1 MSTEIDQRIVEM
13 RFDNKQFEKN
23 AQQTLNTLEKL
34 NDKLN
39 FEDCSKSLD
48 KLGKASK
55 NFTLDDIGNAVD
67 SLSKRFSTMGI
78 IGMSALDSITKSALS
93 LGKKLYKTITGP
105 LIEGGKNRALNIEQ
119 AKFQLK
125 GLGIA
130 WSSIEDDI
138 NYGVKDTAYGLD
150 SAAKV
155 AAQLSASGIQIGD
168 NMKTALRGISGVA
181 TMTNSTYDDIGRIYT
196 AVAGNGR
203 LMGEQLLSLSGRGLN
218 AAAALAK
225 YLGKS
230 EAEVRDMVSKGKIDF
245 QTFADAMD
253 STFGEH
259 AKAANETFTGALS
272 NMKAALSR
280 IGADVATPALEDLK
294 DIFNAI
300 RPVINKVHTELK
312 PFISDLTTVMKVV
325 TNGIVKM
332 FNNFDVSWVAPA
344 FKTISNVFKQVAV
357 AIAAVSTAY
366 KEVFPNSSGHIILD
380 VIRNIKNLSYNL
392 GVTEETFMAIKN
404 VSKGVFS
411 MLRLAGVIVGNV
423 LKAVSPLIKPVNVLL
438 NMVLILA
445 GYVGDLVYQL
455 NTWIEKT
462 QILQTVIKVLGA
474 ILVGV
479 PAILV
484 YIISKVGQLIKKVS
498 QLSVVQTV
506 FNGILT
512 VLKTI
517 KNIAVSGL
525 AVILYAIVKI
535 VSTLY
540 NLGKVVIPKILSI
553 IQNGFKKIVTWLGN
567 TKKTVEKFF
576 NSFASAKTIGDKL
589 KVIGDQFIILK
600 NSIIKGLLHNPITDF
615 FKKISESAKDSNT
628 NIGKLVLTFKKLAS
642 EITPGRVALVLV
654 SVAVA
659 AFARSVYQL
668 SKSLTT
674 TSDSIGGFFKSL
686 KKVVDGKTAVKKA
699 HSVFLEFATSIAILA
714 GSLFLLTKIVNDAG
728 FNKSLIVLGG
738 MIAVMTLAGSI
749 ITVVNKKAKDATQ
762 AAVNIVALAASTLIL
777 IGSLKALE
785 HIDFTDIWLK
795 VLVLGSVLAEIAAT
809 AVVVSRM
816 SGGSVRSSLMLLSF
830 ALAAKGIIKALVSIK
845 DVDLSG
851 IHDSLGDLIVV
862 MMALSVMAAS
872 LKHVGLGSFLTLFL
886 IISAIKQSST
896 SLSDL
901 VNAIDYDKILGSLD
915 KYRETIAS
923 IGIIA
928 TAMMFA
934 FGRADKSFKAV
945 TTGLMKMAV
954 AIVVLALVMKLL
966 ETIKNKEVFTRS
978 AIAIG
983 GAMAL
988 LVAFTGLS
996 KLTEKVNLKDL
1007 NKSILSIATL
1017 IVVLAGA
1024 MKLLQG
1030 VTFDFALVGKMALMT
1045 GTIIVAMLAA
1055 YGVAKNL
1062 DSTQATTFKSL
1073 AALFASMAL
1082 IFAELIAIAFIP
1094 VAQLE
1099 QAVTVMSIMAVV
1111 LGAVGYALTKTQNCL
1126 YYKKNIITMIAL
1138 AVMLVELAAILHM
1151 FGSQN
1156 YDWVSVVA
1164 ATGGM
1169 VVVMIMIGRLLRT
1182 ISKSSGLKDT
1192 KASVIYGAA
1201 AIIAA
1206 IGFALG
1212 VTCQYEWYQFIAPLV
1227 AIGACFAAMFG
1238 LLKVIS
1244 KSSGLKDTK
1253 ATVLYGIAAMIAAI
1267 GVSLSIMCHF
1277 KWYQFIAPLV
1287 AMGLCF
1293 AAMFGLLEYINKQKG
1308 LSNFN
1313 KSTLGTLGL
1322 IAVILAEVI
1331 GGLTAL
1337 TVISAGE
1344 WGTILVAA
1352 VSIALV
1358 IGALAGILKAVDK
1371 FSDSGTKLIAI
1382 AGALTL
1388 FALSIPIIAHGL
1400 SFLTDVKWEALWNAV
1415 GAVTALVVVLSVI
1428 AGVFIA
1434 VAKGA
1439 PEIAAILVLVV
1450 VALDFLAGAV
1460 ALVGYG
1466 VKMMGQGMYYAA
1478 DAVVTMTEAFK
1489 ELQNINM
1496 KPIVQAFAAMVNPL
1510 LKMALAGLGLPLTA
1524 IGIAVIAKSLNPLAE
1539 GITNVNTALTK
1550 IDYKVI
1556 YDRMCI
1562 LAEGLSVIAQRGL
1575 MLIPAA
1581 AGVYLLGNGFLAFA
1595 TGVKLSAQG
1604 ISMLIEILE
1613 KIQNIDFVTV
1623 GNTFTAISD
1632 TIDQVSDGIG
1642 MLSFELLGF
1651 GVASGVAGIG
1661 FSVLSLGFNAIS
1673 SSLPSL
1679 ANALTTFQNANLD
1692 LTAIGQEMMSLSSGV
1707 AMLGASGLLLYIA
1720 APGFGIAALALFAMS
1735 KVLGGLQGIEFTT
1748 IGDGLSY
1755 VNQNGLLAAIS
1766 GASML
1771 IGAVGC
1777 LAYGSALSILGA
1789 AALTAAEGLTVAMHY
1804 IDLILAGGF
1813 EQAGGYACAG
1823 MTIGIANGIDKV
1835 AKAGQLIGM
1844 AAFTGTTEALD
1855 IHSPSKKFEWIG
1867 KNAGLGFI
1875 GGIMDMVPSVESTMS
1890 YLGKAASDAF
1900 GKYFDL
1906 SNFDLKNIPIIK
1918 DIYGLFGSSNMTGHN
1933 GMPSMIEQQMYGTK
1947 NYGWEKVKEMFGL
1960 DDAKADLVDLA
1971 NEVTGNLPS
1980 VDELTGGLGNLASSA
1995 TEVKSAFQTMTETI
2009 SGQMDIF
2016 SEFNSQTEITGEQM
2030 LNNMK
2035 SQVIGVRD
2043 WANNI
2048 QQLAIRGIDQ
2058 GLLAK
2063 LSELGPQGYEK
2074 VAAFVQMT
2082 DEQLAEANVWYAK
2095 SLEMPTEAAANVLQS
2110 YSVAGQMASDG
2121 FTLGLNPDVGGE
2133 AAYEYG
2139 MAVLMSLQ
2147 DCLEIHSPSRKT
2159 LEMGEF
2165 MVDGMK
2171 NGLQSETEMRMLLLA
2186 ANMMATRVMDT
2197 ISASVS
2203 YSAGYNL
2210 GKSLSEGMANG
2221 ISSAATGPTTTIA
2234 NMANSV
2240 YNTAANKL
2248 QVSSPSKLF
2257 EGLGKYTVAGFVN
2270 GLYMCSD
2277 AITQAGNN
2285 MADEAIN
2292 GFNNAKSKISKV
2304 LNLDEDFNPV
2314 IKPEMDLS
2322 NIQNGFSRINDMASK
2337 RLAVQTAASFNDYKQ
2352 STRSNN
2358 ENNTNNGNKVP
2369 DSGNTYQFTQN
2380 NYSPKALSRTDIYRQ
2395 TKNQFAAMKGMVEK
2409 K

>member
-181 TMTNSTYDDIGRIYT
+181 AMTNSTYDDIGRIYT
-196 AVAGNGR
+196 TVAGNGR

-411 MLRLAGVIVGNV
+411 VLRLAGVIIGNV

-479 PAILV
+479 PVILV

-506 FNGILT
+506 LNGILT

-535 VSTLY
+535 VSALY

-615 FKKISESAKDSNT
+615 FRKISESAKDSNT
-628 NIGKLVLTFKKLAS
+628 NIGKLVLAFKKLAS

-659 AFARSVYQL
+659 AFARSIYQL
-668 SKSLTT
+668 SKSLTA

-728 FNKSLIVLGG
+728 FNKSLMVLGG

-749 ITVVNKKAKDATQ
+749 VTMVNKKAKDATQ
-762 AAVNIVALAASTLIL
+762 AAINIVALAASTLIL

-851 IHDSLGDLIVV
+851 VHDSLGDLIIV

-1017 IVVLAGA
+1017 IAVLAGA
-1024 MKLLQG
+1024 MKILQG
-1030 VTFDFALVGKMALMT
+1030 VTFDFALIGKMVLMT

-1055 YGVAKNL
+1055 YAVAKNL

-1169 VVVMIMIGRLLRT
+1169 VVVMIMIGRLLQT

-1192 KASVIYGAA
+1192 KASVIYGTAA
-1201 AIIAA
+1201 VIAA

-1212 VTCQYEWYQFIAPLV
+1212 VTCQYRWDQFFAPLV
-1227 AIGACFAAMFG
+1227 SMAACFAAIFA
-1238 LLKVIS
+1238 LL
-1244 KSSGLKDTK
+1244 
-1253 ATVLYGIAAMIAAI
+1253 
-1267 GVSLSIMCHF
+1267 
-1277 KWYQFIAPLV
+1277 Q
-1287 AMGLCF
+1287 
-1293 AAMFGLLEYINKQKG
+1293 YINKHNKIANFDK
-1308 LSNFN
+1308 SN
-1313 KSTLGTLGL
+1313 LEALRYIAIML
-1322 IAVILAEVI
+1322 IEVV
-1331 GGLTAL
+1331 GGLAILTA
-1337 TVISAGE
+1337 ISAGE
-1344 WGTILVAA
+1344 WETMFVAA
-1352 VSIALV
+1352 VSIAGIIAVLGV
-1358 IGALAGILKAVDK
+1358 ALGLLNK
-1371 FSDSGTKLIAI
+1371 FSDSGSKLIAI

-1388 FALSIPIIAHGL
+1388 FALAVPIIAHGL
-1400 SFLTDVKWEALWNAV
+1400 SFLTDVKWEALWHAV
-1415 GAVTALVVVLSVI
+1415 GAVAALVGWLSLI
-1428 AGVFIA
+1428 AGIFTG

-1439 PEIAAILVLVV
+1439 PEIAAILMLVV

-1460 ALVGYG
+1460 TLVGYG

-1524 IGIAVIAKSLNPLAE
+1524 IGIAIIAKSLNPLAE
-1539 GITNVNTALTK
+1539 GITNVNTALAK

-1613 KIQNIDFVTV
+1613 KIQNIDFVAV

-1642 MLSFELLGF
+1642 MLSLELLGF
-1651 GVASGVAGIG
+1651 GIASGVAGIG

-1679 ANALTTFQNANLD
+1679 TNALTTFQNANLD
-1692 LTAIGQEMMSLSSGV
+1692 LIAIGQEMMSLSSGV

-1735 KVLGGLQGIEFTT
+1735 KVLGGLQSIAFKT

-1918 DIYGLFGSSNMTGHN
+1918 DIYSLFGSSNMTGHN

-2133 AAYEYG
+2133 AAYNYG
-2139 MAVLMSLQ
+2139 LAVLMSLQ
-2147 DCLEIHSPSRKT
+2147 DCLEIHSPSKKT
-2159 LEMGEF
+2159 TEMGEF
-2165 MVDGMK
+2165 MVEGMK

-2221 ISSAATGPTTTIA
+2221 ISSATTGPTTKIA

-2240 YNTAANKL
+2240 YNTAADKL
-2248 QVSSPSKLF
+2248 QVHSPSKLF

-2358 ENNTNNGNKVP
+2358 KNNTNNGNKVP

>member
-181 TMTNSTYDDIGRIYT
+181 AMTNSTYDDIGRIYT
-196 AVAGNGR
+196 TVAGNGR

-312 PFISDLTTVMKVV
+312 PFISDLTTVMKVI

-344 FKTISNVFKQVAV
+344 FKTISNAFKQVAV

-628 NIGKLVLTFKKLAS
+628 NIGKLILAFKKLAS

-659 AFARSVYQL
+659 AFARSIYQL

-851 IHDSLGDLIVV
+851 VHDSLGDLIVV

-934 FGRADKSFKAV
+934 FGKADKSFKAV
-945 TTGLMKMAV
+945 TTGIMKMAV

-1024 MKLLQG
+1024 MKVLQG

-1111 LGAVGYALTKTQNCL
+1111 LGAVGYVLTKTQNCL

-1138 AVMLVELAAILHM
+1138 AVMLVELATILHI

-1156 YDWVSVVA
+1156 YDWVSVVT

-1169 VVVMIMIGRLLRT
+1169 VVVMIMIGRLLQT

-1192 KASVIYGAA
+1192 KASVIYGTAA
-1201 AIIAA
+1201 VIAA

-1212 VTCQYEWYQFIAPLV
+1212 VTCQYRWDQFFAPLV
-1227 AIGACFAAMFG
+1227 SMGICFAAIFA
-1238 LLKVIS
+1238 LL
-1244 KSSGLKDTK
+1244 
-1253 ATVLYGIAAMIAAI
+1253 
-1267 GVSLSIMCHF
+1267 
-1277 KWYQFIAPLV
+1277 Q
-1287 AMGLCF
+1287 
-1293 AAMFGLLEYINKQKG
+1293 YINKHNKIANFDD
-1308 LSNFN
+1308 SNL
-1313 KSTLGTLGL
+1313 KALKY
-1322 IAVILAEVI
+1322 IAVILVEVVAGLAI
-1331 GGLTAL
+1331 LTA
-1337 TVISAGE
+1337 ISAGE
-1344 WGTILVAA
+1344 WGTMVAA
-1352 VSIALV
+1352 AASIAGIISLLAV
-1358 IGALAGILKAVDK
+1358 ALGKLNEL
-1371 FSDSGTKLIAI
+1371 SDSGPKLIAI

-1388 FALSIPIIAHGL
+1388 FALAVPVIAHGL

-1415 GAVTALVVVLSVI
+1415 GAIIAMVAVLSI
-1428 AGVFIA
+1428 AAGIFTA

-1439 PEIAAILVLVV
+1439 PEIAAILLLVA
-1450 VALDFLAGAV
+1450 VALGALAGAV
-1460 ALVGYG
+1460 TLVGWG

-1539 GITNVNTALTK
+1539 GITNVNTALAK

-1613 KIQNIDFVTV
+1613 KIQNIDFVAV

-1642 MLSFELLGF
+1642 MLSLELLGF
-1651 GVASGVAGIG
+1651 GIASGVAGIG

-1735 KVLGGLQGIEFTT
+1735 KVLGGLQSIAFKT

-1855 IHSPSKKFEWIG
+1855 IHSPSEVFKWIAEMCG
-1867 KNAGLGFI
+1867 FGFI
-1875 GGIMDMVPSVESTMS
+1875 GGITDMIPSVESTMS

-1918 DIYGLFGSSNMTGHN
+1918 DIYSLFGSSNMTGHN

-2133 AAYEYG
+2133 AAYNYG
-2139 MAVLMSLQ
+2139 LAVLMSLQ
-2147 DCLEIHSPSRKT
+2147 DCLEIHSPSKKT
-2159 LEMGEF
+2159 TEMGEF
-2165 MVDGMK
+2165 MVEGMK

-2248 QVSSPSKLF
+2248 QVHSPSKLF
-2257 EGLGKYTVAGFVN
+2257 EGLGQYTVAGFVN

>member
-155 AAQLSASGIQIGD
+155 AAQLSASGVQIGD

-181 TMTNSTYDDIGRIYT
+181 AMTNSTYDDIGRIYT

-332 FNNFDVSWVAPA
+332 FNNFDVSWVALA

-411 MLRLAGVIVGNV
+411 VFRLVGVIIGNV

-484 YIISKVGQLIKKVS
+484 YTISKVGQLIKKVS

-525 AVILYAIVKI
+525 AVILYAIVKM
-535 VSTLY
+535 VSALY

-576 NSFASAKTIGDKL
+576 NSFASAKTISDKL
-589 KVIGDQFIILK
+589 KMIGDQFIILK

-615 FKKISESAKDSNT
+615 FRKISESAKDSNT
-628 NIGKLVLTFKKLAS
+628 NIGKLVLAFKKLAS

-659 AFARSVYQL
+659 AFARSIYQL

-728 FNKSLIVLGG
+728 FNKSLMVLGG

-749 ITVVNKKAKDATQ
+749 VTMVNKKAKDATQ

-851 IHDSLGDLIVV
+851 VHDSLGDLIVV

-1024 MKLLQG
+1024 MKVLQG

-1073 AALFASMAL
+1073 AALFASIAL

-1138 AVMLVELAAILHM
+1138 AVMLVELAAIFHM

-1169 VVVMIMIGRLLRT
+1169 VVVMIMIGRLLQT

-1192 KASVIYGAA
+1192 KASVIYGTAA
-1201 AIIAA
+1201 VIAA

-1212 VTCQYEWYQFIAPLV
+1212 VTCQYRWDQFFAPLV
-1227 AIGACFAAMFG
+1227 SMGICFAAIFA
-1238 LLKVIS
+1238 LL
-1244 KSSGLKDTK
+1244 
-1253 ATVLYGIAAMIAAI
+1253 
-1267 GVSLSIMCHF
+1267 
-1277 KWYQFIAPLV
+1277 Q
-1287 AMGLCF
+1287 
-1293 AAMFGLLEYINKQKG
+1293 YINKHNKIANFDD
-1308 LSNFN
+1308 SNL
-1313 KSTLGTLGL
+1313 KALKY
-1322 IAVILAEVI
+1322 IAVILVEVVAGLAI
-1331 GGLTAL
+1331 LTA
-1337 TVISAGE
+1337 ISAGE
-1344 WGTILVAA
+1344 WSTIITSA

-1358 IGALAGILKAVDK
+1358 IAVIGTALGLLNKY
-1371 FSDSGTKLIAI
+1371 SDSGTKLIAI

-1388 FALSIPIIAHGL
+1388 FALAVPIIAHGL

-1415 GAVTALVVVLSVI
+1415 GAVAVLVGWLSLI
-1428 AGVFIA
+1428 AGIFTG

-1439 PEIAAILVLVV
+1439 PEIAAILLLVV

-1460 ALVGYG
+1460 ALVGWG

-1539 GITNVNTALTK
+1539 GITNVNTALAK

-1613 KIQNIDFVTV
+1613 KIQNIDFVAV

-1642 MLSFELLGF
+1642 MLSLELLGF
-1651 GVASGVAGIG
+1651 GIASGVAGIG

-1679 ANALTTFQNANLD
+1679 TNALTTFQNANLD
-1692 LTAIGQEMMSLSSGV
+1692 LIAIGQEMMSLSSGV

-1735 KVLGGLQGIEFTT
+1735 KVLGGLQSIAFKT

-1918 DIYGLFGSSNMTGHN
+1918 DIYSLFGSSNMTGHN

-1960 DDAKADLVDLA
+1960 DDAKDDLVDLA

-2133 AAYEYG
+2133 AAYNYG
-2139 MAVLMSLQ
+2139 LAVLMSLQ
-2147 DCLEIHSPSRKT
+2147 DCLEIHSPSKKT
-2159 LEMGEF
+2159 TEMGEF
-2165 MVDGMK
+2165 MVEGMK

-2210 GKSLSEGMANG
+2210 GKSLSEGMTNG

-2248 QVSSPSKLF
+2248 QVHSPSKLF
-2257 EGLGKYTVAGFVN
+2257 EGLGQYTVAGFVN

>member
-67 SLSKRFSTMGI
+67 GLSKRFSTMGI
-78 IGMSALDSITKSALS
+78 IGMSALDSITKSALN

-155 AAQLSASGIQIGD
+155 AAQLSASGVQIGD

-181 TMTNSTYDDIGRIYT
+181 AMTNSTYDDIGRIYT

-230 EAEVRDMVSKGKIDF
+230 EAEVRTMVSKGQIDF

-411 MLRLAGVIVGNV
+411 VLRLAGVIIGNV

-479 PAILV
+479 PTILV

-506 FNGILT
+506 LNGILT

-525 AVILYAIVKI
+525 AVILYAIVKM

-553 IQNGFKKIVTWLGN
+553 IQNGFKKIVTWFGN

-659 AFARSVYQL
+659 AFARSIYQL

-686 KKVVDGKTAVKKA
+686 KKVVDEKNAVKKA

-728 FNKSLIVLGG
+728 FNKSLMVLGG

-749 ITVVNKKAKDATQ
+749 ITMVNKKAKDATQ

-851 IHDSLGDLIVV
+851 VHDSLGDLIIV

-1024 MKLLQG
+1024 MKVLQG

-1156 YDWVSVVA
+1156 YDWVSVVT

-1169 VVVMIMIGRLLRT
+1169 VVVMIMIGRLLQT

-1192 KASVIYGAA
+1192 KASVIYGTAA
-1201 AIIAA
+1201 VIAA

-1212 VTCQYEWYQFIAPLV
+1212 VTCQYRWDQFFAPLASMAV
-1227 AIGACFAAMFG
+1227 CFAAIFA
-1238 LLKVIS
+1238 LL
-1244 KSSGLKDTK
+1244 
-1253 ATVLYGIAAMIAAI
+1253 
-1267 GVSLSIMCHF
+1267 
-1277 KWYQFIAPLV
+1277 Q
-1287 AMGLCF
+1287 
-1293 AAMFGLLEYINKQKG
+1293 YINKHNKIANFDK
-1308 LSNFN
+1308 SN
-1313 KSTLGTLGL
+1313 LEALRYIAIML
-1322 IAVILAEVI
+1322 IEVV
-1331 GGLTAL
+1331 GGLAILTA
-1337 TVISAGE
+1337 ISAGE
-1344 WGTILVAA
+1344 WETMFVAA
-1352 VSIALV
+1352 VSIAGIIAVLGV
-1358 IGALAGILKAVDK
+1358 ALGLLNK
-1371 FSDSGTKLIAI
+1371 FSDSGSKLIAI

-1388 FALSIPIIAHGL
+1388 FALAVPIIAHGL
-1400 SFLTDVKWEALWNAV
+1400 SFLTDVKWEALWHAV
-1415 GAVTALVVVLSVI
+1415 GAVAALVGWLSLI
-1428 AGVFIA
+1428 AGIFTG

-1439 PEIAAILVLVV
+1439 PEIAAILMLVV

-1460 ALVGYG
+1460 TLVGYG

-1539 GITNVNTALTK
+1539 GITNVNTALAK

-1613 KIQNIDFVTV
+1613 KIQNIDFVAV

-1679 ANALTTFQNANLD
+1679 TEVLSTFQNANLD

-1735 KVLGGLQGIEFTT
+1735 KVLGGLQSIAFKT

-1855 IHSPSKKFEWIG
+1855 IHSPSEVFKWIAEMCG
-1867 KNAGLGFI
+1867 FGFI
-1875 GGIMDMVPSVESTMS
+1875 GGITDMIPSVESTMS

-1918 DIYGLFGSSNMTGHN
+1918 DIYSLFGSSNMTGHN

-1947 NYGWEKVKEMFGL
+1947 NYGWEKVKEIFGL

-2165 MVDGMK
+2165 MVEGMT
-2171 NGLQSETEMRMLLLA
+2171 NGLQSEEKQRLLMVA
-2186 ANMMATRVMDT
+2186 ANLMATRVMDT

-2248 QVSSPSKLF
+2248 QVHSPSKLF
-2257 EGLGKYTVAGFVN
+2257 EGLGKYTVTGFVN

-2277 AITQAGNN
+2277 AIMQAGSN
-2285 MADEAIN
+2285 MADETVN

>member
-181 TMTNSTYDDIGRIYT
+181 AMTNSTYDDIGRIYT
-196 AVAGNGR
+196 TVAGNGR

-312 PFISDLTTVMKVV
+312 PFISDLTTVMKVI

-344 FKTISNVFKQVAV
+344 FKTISNAFKQVAV

-445 GYVGDLVYQL
+445 GYVSDLVYQL

-628 NIGKLVLTFKKLAS
+628 NIGKLILAFKKLAS

-659 AFARSVYQL
+659 AFARSIYQL

-851 IHDSLGDLIVV
+851 VHDSLGDLIVV

-934 FGRADKSFKAV
+934 FGKADKSFKAV
-945 TTGLMKMAV
+945 TTGIMKMAV

-1024 MKLLQG
+1024 MKVLQG

-1138 AVMLVELAAILHM
+1138 AVMLVELATILHI

-1156 YDWVSVVA
+1156 YDWVSVVT

-1169 VVVMIMIGRLLRT
+1169 VVVMIMIGRLLQT

-1192 KASVIYGAA
+1192 KASVIYGTAA
-1201 AIIAA
+1201 VIAA

-1212 VTCQYEWYQFIAPLV
+1212 VTCQYRWDQFFAPLV
-1227 AIGACFAAMFG
+1227 SMGICFAAIFA
-1238 LLKVIS
+1238 LL
-1244 KSSGLKDTK
+1244 
-1253 ATVLYGIAAMIAAI
+1253 
-1267 GVSLSIMCHF
+1267 
-1277 KWYQFIAPLV
+1277 Q
-1287 AMGLCF
+1287 
-1293 AAMFGLLEYINKQKG
+1293 YINKHNKIANFDD
-1308 LSNFN
+1308 SNL
-1313 KSTLGTLGL
+1313 KALKY
-1322 IAVILAEVI
+1322 IAVILVEVVAGLAI
-1331 GGLTAL
+1331 LTA
-1337 TVISAGE
+1337 ISAGE
-1344 WGTILVAA
+1344 WGTMVAA
-1352 VSIALV
+1352 AASIAGIISLLAV
-1358 IGALAGILKAVDK
+1358 ALGKLNEL
-1371 FSDSGTKLIAI
+1371 SDSGPKLIAI

-1388 FALSIPIIAHGL
+1388 FALAVPVIAHGL

-1415 GAVTALVVVLSVI
+1415 GAIIAMVAVLSI
-1428 AGVFIA
+1428 AAGIFTA

-1439 PEIAAILVLVV
+1439 PEIAAILLLVA
-1450 VALDFLAGAV
+1450 VALGALAGAV
-1460 ALVGYG
+1460 TLVGWG

-1539 GITNVNTALTK
+1539 GITNVNTALAK

-1604 ISMLIEILE
+1604 IGMLIEILE
-1613 KIQNIDFVTV
+1613 KIQNIDFVAV

-1642 MLSFELLGF
+1642 MLSLELLGF
-1651 GVASGVAGIG
+1651 GIASGVAGIG

-1735 KVLGGLQGIEFTT
+1735 KVLGGLQSIAFKT

-1855 IHSPSKKFEWIG
+1855 IHSPSEVFKWIAEMCG
-1867 KNAGLGFI
+1867 FGFI
-1875 GGIMDMVPSVESTMS
+1875 GGITDMIPSVESTMS

-1918 DIYGLFGSSNMTGHN
+1918 DIYSLFGSSNMTGHN

-2133 AAYEYG
+2133 AAYNYG
-2139 MAVLMSLQ
+2139 LAVLMSLQ
-2147 DCLEIHSPSRKT
+2147 DCLEIHSPSKKT
-2159 LEMGEF
+2159 TEMGEF
-2165 MVDGMK
+2165 MVEGMK

-2248 QVSSPSKLF
+2248 QVHSPSKLF
-2257 EGLGKYTVAGFVN
+2257 EGLGQYTVAGFVN

>member
-23 AQQTLNTLEKL
+23 ARQTLNTLEKL

-67 SLSKRFSTMGI
+67 TLSKRFSTMGI

-181 TMTNSTYDDIGRIYT
+181 AMTNSTYDDIGRIYT
-196 AVAGNGR
+196 TVAGNGR

-392 GVTEETFMAIKN
+392 GVTEETFIAIKN

-411 MLRLAGVIVGNV
+411 VLRLTGVIIGNV

-462 QILQTVIKVLGA
+462 QILQTIIKVLGA

-479 PAILV
+479 PTILV

-506 FNGILT
+506 LNGILT

-535 VSTLY
+535 VSALY

-576 NSFASAKTIGDKL
+576 NSFASAKTIGNKL
-589 KVIGDQFIILK
+589 KVIGDQFILLK

-615 FKKISESAKDSNT
+615 FRKISESAKDSNT

-659 AFARSVYQL
+659 AFARSIYQL

-728 FNKSLIVLGG
+728 FNKSLMVLGD

-749 ITVVNKKAKDATQ
+749 VTMVNKKAKDATQ

-851 IHDSLGDLIVV
+851 VHDSLGDLIVV

-934 FGRADKSFKAV
+934 FGKADKSFKAV

-1017 IVVLAGA
+1017 IVILAGA
-1024 MKLLQG
+1024 MKVLQG

-1062 DSTQATTFKSL
+1062 DSTQTTTFKSL

-1138 AVMLVELAAILHM
+1138 AVMLAELATILHI

-1156 YDWVSVVA
+1156 YDWVSVVS

-1169 VVVMIMIGRLLRT
+1169 VIVMIMISRLLQT

-1192 KASVIYGAA
+1192 KASVIYGTAA
-1201 AIIAA
+1201 VIAA

-1212 VTCQYEWYQFIAPLV
+1212 VTCQYEWKQFFAPLV
-1227 AIGACFAAMFG
+1227 SMAACFAAIFA
-1238 LLKVIS
+1238 LL
-1244 KSSGLKDTK
+1244 
-1253 ATVLYGIAAMIAAI
+1253 
-1267 GVSLSIMCHF
+1267 
-1277 KWYQFIAPLV
+1277 Q
-1287 AMGLCF
+1287 
-1293 AAMFGLLEYINKQKG
+1293 YINKHNKIANFDE
-1308 LSNFN
+1308 SNL
-1313 KSTLGTLGL
+1313 KALQYIAIML
-1322 IAVILAEVI
+1322 IEVV
-1331 GGLTAL
+1331 GGLAL
-1337 TVISAGE
+1337 LTYISAGE
-1344 WGTILVAA
+1344 WATMVAA
-1352 VSIALV
+1352 AASIAGIISLLAV
-1358 IGALAGILKAVDK
+1358 ALGKLNEL
-1371 FSDSGTKLIAI
+1371 SDSGPKLVAL

-1400 SFLTDVKWEALWNAV
+1400 SFLTDVKWEALW
-1415 GAVTALVVVLSVI
+1415 GAVKAVAALVVVLSVI
-1428 AGVFIA
+1428 AGIFTG

-1439 PEIAAILVLVV
+1439 PEIAAILLLVV
-1450 VALDFLAGAV
+1450 VALDALAGAV

-1539 GITNVNTALTK
+1539 GITNVNTALAK

-1613 KIQNIDFVTV
+1613 KIQNIDFVAV

-1735 KVLGGLQGIEFTT
+1735 KVLGGLQSIAFKT

-1918 DIYGLFGSSNMTGHN
+1918 DIYSLFGSSNMTGHN

-1960 DDAKADLVDLA
+1960 DDAKVDLVDLA

-2133 AAYEYG
+2133 AAYNYG
-2139 MAVLMSLQ
+2139 LAVLMSLQ
-2147 DCLEIHSPSRKT
+2147 DCLEIHSPSKKT
-2159 LEMGEF
+2159 TEMGEF
-2165 MVDGMK
+2165 MVEGMK

-2248 QVSSPSKLF
+2248 QVHSPSKLF
-2257 EGLGKYTVAGFVN
+2257 EGLGQYTVAGFVN

>member
-1 MSTEIDQRIVEM
+1 
-13 RFDNKQFEKN
+13 
-23 AQQTLNTLEKL
+23 
-34 NDKLN
+34 
-39 FEDCSKSLD
+39 
-48 KLGKASK
+48 
-55 NFTLDDIGNAVD
+55 
-67 SLSKRFSTMGI
+67 
-78 IGMSALDSITKSALS
+78 
-93 LGKKLYKTITGP
+93 
-105 LIEGGKNRALNIEQ
+105 
-119 AKFQLK
+119 
-125 GLGIA
+125 
-130 WSSIEDDI
+130 
-138 NYGVKDTAYGLD
+138 
-150 SAAKV
+150 
-155 AAQLSASGIQIGD
+155 
-168 NMKTALRGISGVA
+168 
-181 TMTNSTYDDIGRIYT
+181 
-196 AVAGNGR
+196 
-203 LMGEQLLSLSGRGLN
+203 
-218 AAAALAK
+218 
-225 YLGKS
+225 
-230 EAEVRDMVSKGKIDF
+230 
-245 QTFADAMD
+245 
-253 STFGEH
+253 
-259 AKAANETFTGALS
+259 
-272 NMKAALSR
+272 
-280 IGADVATPALEDLK
+280 
-294 DIFNAI
+294 
-300 RPVINKVHTELK
+300 
-312 PFISDLTTVMKVV
+312 
-325 TNGIVKM
+325 
-332 FNNFDVSWVAPA
+332 
-344 FKTISNVFKQVAV
+344 
-357 AIAAVSTAY
+357 
-366 KEVFPNSSGHIILD
+366 
-380 VIRNIKNLSYNL
+380 
-392 GVTEETFMAIKN
+392 
-404 VSKGVFS
+404 
-411 MLRLAGVIVGNV
+411 
-423 LKAVSPLIKPVNVLL
+423 
-438 NMVLILA
+438 
-445 GYVGDLVYQL
+445 
-455 NTWIEKT
+455 
-462 QILQTVIKVLGA
+462 
-474 ILVGV
+474 
-479 PAILV
+479 
-484 YIISKVGQLIKKVS
+484 
-498 QLSVVQTV
+498 
-506 FNGILT
+506 
-512 VLKTI
+512 
-517 KNIAVSGL
+517 
-525 AVILYAIVKI
+525 
-535 VSTLY
+535 
-540 NLGKVVIPKILSI
+540 
-553 IQNGFKKIVTWLGN
+553 
-567 TKKTVEKFF
+567 
-576 NSFASAKTIGDKL
+576 
-589 KVIGDQFIILK
+589 
-600 NSIIKGLLHNPITDF
+600 
-615 FKKISESAKDSNT
+615 
-628 NIGKLVLTFKKLAS
+628 
-642 EITPGRVALVLV
+642 
-654 SVAVA
+654 
-659 AFARSVYQL
+659 
-668 SKSLTT
+668 
-674 TSDSIGGFFKSL
+674 
-686 KKVVDGKTAVKKA
+686 
-699 HSVFLEFATSIAILA
+699 
-714 GSLFLLTKIVNDAG
+714 
-728 FNKSLIVLGG
+728 
-738 MIAVMTLAGSI
+738 
-749 ITVVNKKAKDATQ
+749 
-762 AAVNIVALAASTLIL
+762 
-777 IGSLKALE
+777 
-785 HIDFTDIWLK
+785 
-795 VLVLGSVLAEIAAT
+795 
-809 AVVVSRM
+809 
-816 SGGSVRSSLMLLSF
+816 
-830 ALAAKGIIKALVSIK
+830 
-845 DVDLSG
+845 
-851 IHDSLGDLIVV
+851 
-862 MMALSVMAAS
+862 
-872 LKHVGLGSFLTLFL
+872 
-886 IISAIKQSST
+886 
-896 SLSDL
+896 
-901 VNAIDYDKILGSLD
+901 
-915 KYRETIAS
+915 
-923 IGIIA
+923 
-928 TAMMFA
+928 
-934 FGRADKSFKAV
+934 
-945 TTGLMKMAV
+945 
-954 AIVVLALVMKLL
+954 
-966 ETIKNKEVFTRS
+966 
-978 AIAIG
+978 
-983 GAMAL
+983 
-988 LVAFTGLS
+988 
-996 KLTEKVNLKDL
+996 
-1007 NKSILSIATL
+1007 
-1017 IVVLAGA
+1017 
-1024 MKLLQG
+1024 
-1030 VTFDFALVGKMALMT
+1030 
-1045 GTIIVAMLAA
+1045 
-1055 YGVAKNL
+1055 
-1062 DSTQATTFKSL
+1062 
-1073 AALFASMAL
+1073 MAL

-1169 VVVMIMIGRLLRT
+1169 VVVMIMIGRLLQT

-1192 KASVIYGAA
+1192 KASVIYGTAA
-1201 AIIAA
+1201 VIAA

-1212 VTCQYEWYQFIAPLV
+1212 VTCQYEWKQFFAPLV
-1227 AIGACFAAMFG
+1227 SMAACFAAIFA
-1238 LLKVIS
+1238 LL
-1244 KSSGLKDTK
+1244 
-1253 ATVLYGIAAMIAAI
+1253 
-1267 GVSLSIMCHF
+1267 
-1277 KWYQFIAPLV
+1277 Q
-1287 AMGLCF
+1287 
-1293 AAMFGLLEYINKQKG
+1293 YINRHNKIANFDE
-1308 LSNFN
+1308 SNL
-1313 KSTLGTLGL
+1313 KALQY
-1322 IAVILAEVI
+1322 IAIMLVEVV
-1331 GGLTAL
+1331 GGLALLTA
-1337 TVISAGE
+1337 ISAGE
-1344 WGTILVAA
+1344 WSTIITSA

-1358 IGALAGILKAVDK
+1358 IATIGTALGLLNKY
-1371 FSDSGTKLIAI
+1371 SDSGTKLIAI

-1388 FALSIPIIAHGL
+1388 FALAVPIIAHGL

-1415 GAVTALVVVLSVI
+1415 GAVAALVGWLSFI
-1428 AGVFIA
+1428 AGIFTG

-1439 PEIAAILVLVV
+1439 PEIAAILMLVV

-1460 ALVGYG
+1460 TLVGYG

-1539 GITNVNTALTK
+1539 GITNVNTALAK

-1613 KIQNIDFVTV
+1613 KIQNIDFVAV

-1735 KVLGGLQGIEFTT
+1735 KVLGGLQSIEFTT

-1755 VNQNGLLAAIS
+1755 VNQNGLSAAIS

-1844 AAFTGTTEALD
+1844 AAFTGTTDALD

-1867 KNAGLGFI
+1867 KNVGLGFI

-1918 DIYGLFGSSNMTGHN
+1918 DIYSLFGSSNMTGHN

-2133 AAYEYG
+2133 AAYNYG
-2139 MAVLMSLQ
+2139 LAVLMSLQ
-2147 DCLEIHSPSRKT
+2147 DCLEIHSPSKKT
-2159 LEMGEF
+2159 TEMGEF
-2165 MVDGMK
+2165 MVEGMK

-2248 QVSSPSKLF
+2248 QVHSPSKLF

>member
-181 TMTNSTYDDIGRIYT
+181 AMTNSTYDDIGRIYT
-196 AVAGNGR
+196 TVAGNGR

-312 PFISDLTTVMKVV
+312 PFISDLTTVMKVI

-344 FKTISNVFKQVAV
+344 FKTISNAFKQVAV

-628 NIGKLVLTFKKLAS
+628 NIGKLVLAFKKLAS

-659 AFARSVYQL
+659 AFARSIYQL

-686 KKVVDGKTAVKKA
+686 KKVVDEKNAVKKA
-699 HSVFLEFATSIAILA
+699 HSVFLEFATSIAILT

-728 FNKSLIVLGG
+728 FNKSLMVLGG

-749 ITVVNKKAKDATQ
+749 VTMVNKKAKDATQ

-851 IHDSLGDLIVV
+851 VHDSLGDLIVV

-934 FGRADKSFKAV
+934 FGKADKSFKAV
-945 TTGLMKMAV
+945 TTGIMKMAV

-1024 MKLLQG
+1024 MKVLQG

-1138 AVMLVELAAILHM
+1138 AVMLVELATILHI

-1156 YDWVSVVA
+1156 YDWVSVVT

-1169 VVVMIMIGRLLRT
+1169 VVVMIMIGRLLQT

-1192 KASVIYGAA
+1192 KASVIYGTAA
-1201 AIIAA
+1201 VIAA

-1212 VTCQYEWYQFIAPLV
+1212 VTCQYRWDQFFAPLV
-1227 AIGACFAAMFG
+1227 SMGICFAAIFA
-1238 LLKVIS
+1238 LL
-1244 KSSGLKDTK
+1244 
-1253 ATVLYGIAAMIAAI
+1253 
-1267 GVSLSIMCHF
+1267 
-1277 KWYQFIAPLV
+1277 Q
-1287 AMGLCF
+1287 
-1293 AAMFGLLEYINKQKG
+1293 YINKHNKIANFDD
-1308 LSNFN
+1308 SNL
-1313 KSTLGTLGL
+1313 KALKY
-1322 IAVILAEVI
+1322 IAVILVEVVVGLAI
-1331 GGLTAL
+1331 LTA
-1337 TVISAGE
+1337 ISAGE
-1344 WGTILVAA
+1344 WSTILAA
-1352 VSIALV
+1352 AGSMFMV
-1358 IGALAGILKAVDK
+1358 IVTLAAALAALNK
-1371 FSDSGTKLIAI
+1371 FSDSGGKLIAI

-1388 FALSIPIIAHGL
+1388 FALSIPIIAAGL
-1400 SFLTDVKWEALWNAV
+1400 SMLTNVKSEALWNTVQALLAV
-1415 GAVTALVVVLSVI
+1415 VAVLSGI
-1428 AGVFIA
+1428 AGVFTA

-1439 PEIAAILVLVV
+1439 PEIAAILLLVV
-1450 VALDFLAGAV
+1450 VALDALAGAV

-1539 GITNVNTALTK
+1539 GITNVNTALAK

-1613 KIQNIDFVTV
+1613 KIQNIDFVAV

-1642 MLSFELLGF
+1642 MLSLELLGF
-1651 GVASGVAGIG
+1651 GIASGVAGIG

-1735 KVLGGLQGIEFTT
+1735 KVLGGLQSIAFKT

-1918 DIYGLFGSSNMTGHN
+1918 DIYSLFGSSNMTGHN

-2035 SQVIGVRD
+2035 SQVIGIRD

-2133 AAYEYG
+2133 AAYNYG
-2139 MAVLMSLQ
+2139 LAVLMSLQ
-2147 DCLEIHSPSRKT
+2147 DCLEIHSPSKKT
-2159 LEMGEF
+2159 TEMGEF
-2165 MVDGMK
+2165 MVEGMK

-2248 QVSSPSKLF
+2248 QVHSPSKLF
-2257 EGLGKYTVAGFVN
+2257 EGLGQYTVAGFVN

>member
-181 TMTNSTYDDIGRIYT
+181 AMTNSTYDDIGRIYT
-196 AVAGNGR
+196 TVAGNGR

-628 NIGKLVLTFKKLAS
+628 NIGKLVMAFKKLAS

-659 AFARSVYQL
+659 AFARSIYQL

-686 KKVVDGKTAVKKA
+686 KKVVDEKNAVKKA

-728 FNKSLIVLGG
+728 FNKSLMVLGD

-749 ITVVNKKAKDATQ
+749 VTMVNKKAKDATQ

-851 IHDSLGDLIVV
+851 VHDSLGDLIVV

-886 IISAIKQSST
+886 IISAIKQSSI

-934 FGRADKSFKAV
+934 FGKADKSFKAV
-945 TTGLMKMAV
+945 TTGIMKMAV

-1024 MKLLQG
+1024 MKVLQG

-1055 YGVAKNL
+1055 YAVAKNL

-1138 AVMLVELAAILHM
+1138 AVMLVELATILHI

-1169 VVVMIMIGRLLRT
+1169 VVVMIMIGRLLQT

-1192 KASVIYGAA
+1192 KASVIYGTAA
-1201 AIIAA
+1201 VIAA

-1212 VTCQYEWYQFIAPLV
+1212 VTCQYEWKQFFAPLV
-1227 AIGACFAAMFG
+1227 SMAACFAAIFA
-1238 LLKVIS
+1238 LL
-1244 KSSGLKDTK
+1244 
-1253 ATVLYGIAAMIAAI
+1253 
-1267 GVSLSIMCHF
+1267 
-1277 KWYQFIAPLV
+1277 Q
-1287 AMGLCF
+1287 
-1293 AAMFGLLEYINKQKG
+1293 YINKHNKIANFDE
-1308 LSNFN
+1308 SNL
-1313 KSTLGTLGL
+1313 KALQYIAIML
-1322 IAVILAEVI
+1322 IEVV
-1331 GGLTAL
+1331 GGLAL
-1337 TVISAGE
+1337 LTYISAGE
-1344 WGTILVAA
+1344 WATMVAAAASIAGIISLLAVALGKLNELSNSGPKLVA
-1352 VSIALV
+1352 L
-1358 IGALAGILKAVDK
+1358 
-1371 FSDSGTKLIAI
+1371 

-1400 SFLTDVKWEALWNAV
+1400 SFLTDVKWEALW
-1415 GAVTALVVVLSVI
+1415 GAVKAVAALVVVLSVI
-1428 AGVFIA
+1428 AGIFTA

-1439 PEIAAILVLVV
+1439 PEIAAILGVV
-1450 VALDFLAGAV
+1450 VLALDFLAGAA
-1460 ALVGYG
+1460 ALVGWG

-1524 IGIAVIAKSLNPLAE
+1524 LGIAIIAKSLNPLAE
-1539 GITNVNTALTK
+1539 GITNVNTALAK

-1613 KIQNIDFVTV
+1613 KIQNIDFVAV

-1642 MLSFELLGF
+1642 MLSLELLGF
-1651 GVASGVAGIG
+1651 GIASGVAGIG

-1679 ANALTTFQNANLD
+1679 TNALTTFQNANLD
-1692 LTAIGQEMMSLSSGV
+1692 LTAIGQEMMSLSSRV

-1735 KVLGGLQGIEFTT
+1735 KVLGGLQSIAFKT

-1918 DIYGLFGSSNMTGHN
+1918 DIYSLFGSSNMTGHN

-2133 AAYEYG
+2133 AAYNYG
-2139 MAVLMSLQ
+2139 LAVLMSLQ
-2147 DCLEIHSPSRKT
+2147 DCLEIHSPSKKT
-2159 LEMGEF
+2159 TEMGEF
-2165 MVDGMK
+2165 MVEGMK

-2248 QVSSPSKLF
+2248 QVHSPSKLF
-2257 EGLGKYTVAGFVN
+2257 EGLGQYTVAGFVN

>member
-181 TMTNSTYDDIGRIYT
+181 AMTNSTYDDIGRIYT

-294 DIFNAI
+294 EIFNAI

-567 TKKTVEKFF
+567 TKKIVEKFF

-628 NIGKLVLTFKKLAS
+628 NIGKLVLAFKKLAS

-659 AFARSVYQL
+659 AFARSIYQL

-686 KKVVDGKTAVKKA
+686 KKVVDEKNAVKKA

-728 FNKSLIVLGG
+728 FNKSLMVLGG

-749 ITVVNKKAKDATQ
+749 VTMVNKKAKDATQ

-785 HIDFTDIWLK
+785 YIDFTDIWLK

-851 IHDSLGDLIVV
+851 VHDSLGDLIVV

-934 FGRADKSFKAV
+934 FGKADKSFKAV
-945 TTGLMKMAV
+945 TTGIMKMAV

-1024 MKLLQG
+1024 MKVLQG

-1082 IFAELIAIAFIP
+1082 IFAELTAIAFIP

-1138 AVMLVELAAILHM
+1138 AVMLVELATILHI

-1156 YDWVSVVA
+1156 YDWVSVVTA
-1164 ATGGM
+1164 AGGM
-1169 VVVMIMIGRLLRT
+1169 VVVMIMIGRLLQT

-1192 KASVIYGAA
+1192 KASVIYGTAA
-1201 AIIAA
+1201 VIAA

-1212 VTCQYEWYQFIAPLV
+1212 VTCQYEWKQFFAPLV
-1227 AIGACFAAMFG
+1227 SMAACFAAIFA
-1238 LLKVIS
+1238 LL
-1244 KSSGLKDTK
+1244 
-1253 ATVLYGIAAMIAAI
+1253 
-1267 GVSLSIMCHF
+1267 
-1277 KWYQFIAPLV
+1277 Q
-1287 AMGLCF
+1287 
-1293 AAMFGLLEYINKQKG
+1293 YINKHNKIANFDE
-1308 LSNFN
+1308 SNL
-1313 KSTLGTLGL
+1313 KALRYIAIML
-1322 IAVILAEVI
+1322 IEVV
-1331 GGLTAL
+1331 GGLAIL
-1337 TVISAGE
+1337 TYISAGE
-1344 WGTILVAA
+1344 WATMVAA
-1352 VSIALV
+1352 AFSITLIIAALGV
-1358 IGALAGILKAVDK
+1358 ALGLLNN
-1371 FSDSGTKLIAI
+1371 FSDSGGKLIAI

-1388 FALSIPIIAHGL
+1388 FALSIPIIAAGL
-1400 SFLTDVKWEALWNAV
+1400 SMLTNVKSEALWNTVQALLAV
-1415 GAVTALVVVLSVI
+1415 VAVLSGIV
-1428 AGVFIA
+1428 GVFTA

-1439 PEIAAILVLVV
+1439 PEIAAILLLVV
-1450 VALDFLAGAV
+1450 VALDALAGAV

-1539 GITNVNTALTK
+1539 GITNVNTALAK

-1613 KIQNIDFVTV
+1613 KIQNIDFVAV

-1735 KVLGGLQGIEFTT
+1735 KVLGGLQSIAFKT

-1918 DIYGLFGSSNMTGHN
+1918 DIYSLFGSSNMTGHN

-2133 AAYEYG
+2133 AAYNYG
-2139 MAVLMSLQ
+2139 LAVLMSLQ
-2147 DCLEIHSPSRKT
+2147 DCLEIHSPSKKT
-2159 LEMGEF
+2159 TEMGEF
-2165 MVDGMK
+2165 MVEGMK

-2248 QVSSPSKLF
+2248 QVHSPSKLF
-2257 EGLGKYTVAGFVN
+2257 EGLGQYTVAGFVN

>member
-181 TMTNSTYDDIGRIYT
+181 AMTNSTYDDIGRIYT
-196 AVAGNGR
+196 TVAGNGR

-411 MLRLAGVIVGNV
+411 VLRLAGVIIGNV

-615 FKKISESAKDSNT
+615 FKKISENAKDSNT
-628 NIGKLVLTFKKLAS
+628 NIGKMVLAFKKLAS

-659 AFARSVYQL
+659 AFARSIYQL

-728 FNKSLIVLGG
+728 FNKSLMVLDG

-785 HIDFTDIWLK
+785 YIDFTDIWLK

-851 IHDSLGDLIVV
+851 VHDSLGDLIIV

-1024 MKLLQG
+1024 MKILQG

-1169 VVVMIMIGRLLRT
+1169 VVVMIMIGRLLQT

-1192 KASVIYGAA
+1192 KASVIYGTAA
-1201 AIIAA
+1201 VIAA

-1212 VTCQYEWYQFIAPLV
+1212 VTCQYRWDQFFAPLV
-1227 AIGACFAAMFG
+1227 SMGICFAAIFA
-1238 LLKVIS
+1238 LL
-1244 KSSGLKDTK
+1244 
-1253 ATVLYGIAAMIAAI
+1253 
-1267 GVSLSIMCHF
+1267 
-1277 KWYQFIAPLV
+1277 Q
-1287 AMGLCF
+1287 
-1293 AAMFGLLEYINKQKG
+1293 YINKHNKIANFDE
-1308 LSNFN
+1308 SNL
-1313 KSTLGTLGL
+1313 KALQY
-1322 IAVILAEVI
+1322 IAIMLVEVV
-1331 GGLTAL
+1331 GGLALLTA
-1337 TVISAGE
+1337 ISAGE
-1344 WGTILVAA
+1344 WSTIITSA

-1358 IGALAGILKAVDK
+1358 IATIGTALGLLNKY
-1371 FSDSGTKLIAI
+1371 SDSGTKLIAI

-1388 FALSIPIIAHGL
+1388 FALAVPIIAHGL

-1415 GAVTALVVVLSVI
+1415 GAVAALVGWLSFI
-1428 AGVFIA
+1428 AGIFTG

-1439 PEIAAILVLVV
+1439 PEIAAILMLVV

-1460 ALVGYG
+1460 TLVGYG

-1539 GITNVNTALTK
+1539 GITNVNTALAK

-1613 KIQNIDFVTV
+1613 KIQNIDFVAV

-1679 ANALTTFQNANLD
+1679 TEVLSTFQNANLD

-1735 KVLGGLQGIEFTT
+1735 KVLGGLQSIAFKT

-1844 AAFTGTTEALD
+1844 AAFTGTAEALD

-1918 DIYGLFGSSNMTGHN
+1918 DIYSLFGSSNMTGHN

-2133 AAYEYG
+2133 AAYNYG
-2139 MAVLMSLQ
+2139 LAVLMSLQ
-2147 DCLEIHSPSRKT
+2147 DCLEIHSPSKKT
-2159 LEMGEF
+2159 TEMGEF
-2165 MVDGMK
+2165 MVEGMK

-2221 ISSAATGPTTTIA
+2221 ISSATTGPTTTIA

-2248 QVSSPSKLF
+2248 QVHSPSKLF

>member
-67 SLSKRFSTMGI
+67 GLSKRFSTMGI
-78 IGMSALDSITKSALS
+78 IGMSALDSITKSALN

-155 AAQLSASGIQIGD
+155 AAQLSASGVQIGD

-181 TMTNSTYDDIGRIYT
+181 AMTNSTYDDIGRIYT

-230 EAEVRDMVSKGKIDF
+230 EAEVRTMVSKGQIDF

-300 RPVINKVHTELK
+300 RPVINKVHEQLM
-312 PFISDLTTVMKVV
+312 PFISDLTTVMKII
-325 TNGIVKM
+325 TNEIVKK
-332 FNNFDVSWVAPA
+332 FENFDISWIASG
-344 FKTISNVFKQVAV
+344 FTILSNIFKQVAI
-357 AIAAVSTAY
+357 AIIAVRTAY
-366 KEVFPNSSGHIILD
+366 KEVFPESTGHIILD
-380 VIRNIKNLSYNL
+380 VIRQFKVLSYNL
-392 GVTEETFMAIKN
+392 GITEETFMAIKN
-404 VSKGVFS
+404 VAKGMFS
-411 MLRLAGVIVGNV
+411 VLRLFGTIVGSI
-423 LKAVSPLIKPVNVLL
+423 LKAFSPLIKPLNMLL
-438 NMVLILA
+438 NIVLILA

-455 NTWIEKT
+455 NTWIESTKV
-462 QILQTVIKVLGA
+462 LQTAIKIFGSVIVA
-474 ILVGV
+474 I
-479 PAILV
+479 PTILV
-484 YIISKVGQLIKKVS
+484 YLISKVGQLVKKVS
-498 QLSVVQTV
+498 QLSIANNIL
-506 FNGILT
+506 NGIVAGLT
-512 VLKTI
+512 ML
-517 KNIAVSGL
+517 KNIAMTGL
-525 AVILYAIVKI
+525 ALAVYAVANLVAAI
-535 VSTLY
+535 Y
-540 NLGKVVIPKILSI
+540 NLGKVVVPKILSI
-553 IQNGFKKIVTWLGN
+553 IRNGFRKLADWFASAKKS
-567 TKKTVEKFF
+567 VEKFLGAF
-576 NSFASAKTIGDKL
+576 TSAKTIGDKF
-589 KVIGDQFIILK
+589 KVILNQLKELK
-600 NSIIKGLLHNPITDF
+600 NSVIKGLLNNPITKF
-615 FKKISESAKDSNT
+615 FKNISENAKDSST
-628 NIGKLVLTFKKLAS
+628 NLGKMVEKLKSLKKV
-642 EITPGRVALVLV
+642 ITPGRITLVLLT
-654 SVAVA
+654 SAVA
-659 AFARSVYQL
+659 AFAYSVYKL
-668 SKSLTT
+668 LDSLRT
-674 TSDSIGGFFKSL
+674 TSDSVGGFFKTL
-686 KKVVDGKTAVKKA
+686 KEVISKGKEVKKA
-699 HSVFLEFATSIAILA
+699 HSVFIEFATSVAILA
-714 GSLFLLTKIVNDAG
+714 GSLYLITKVVNEEG
-728 FNKSLIVLGG
+728 FDKALIVLGG
-738 MIAVMTLAGSI
+738 MIGVLTLAASI
-749 ITVVNKKAKDATQ
+749 ITIVNKKAKDASQ
-762 AAVNIVALAASTLIL
+762 AAISIVALASSTLIL
-777 IGSLKALE
+777 IGSLKSLE
-785 HIDFTDIWLK
+785 RIDFTDIWLK
-795 VLVLGSVLAEIAAT
+795 VGVLGVVLAEIAAT
-809 AVVVSRM
+809 AVVVSKM
-816 SGGSVRSSLMLLSF
+816 SGGSIKSSIMMLSF
-830 ALAAKGIIKALVSIK
+830 ALAAKSIIKALASIK

-872 LKHVGLGSFLTLFL
+872 LKHVGLGSFLTLAL
-886 IISAIKQSST
+886 IVSLLKKSAT

-901 VNAIDYDKILGSLD
+901 VNNIDYERILGSLH
-915 KYRETIAS
+915 KYGLIITI
-923 IGIIA
+923 IGSLS

-934 FGRADKSFKAV
+934 FGKADKSFKVV
-945 TTGLMKMAV
+945 TTGLMKLAV
-954 AIVVLALVMKLL
+954 AIGVLSLVMKLL
-966 ETIKNKEVFTRS
+966 ETIQGGWVFARAAIVIGAAIILLTIFTGVGKNVNKDGVKSVS
-978 AIAIG
+978 A
-983 GAMAL
+983 AL
-988 LVAFTGLS
+988 LSLVG
-996 KLTEKVNLKDL
+996 V
-1007 NKSILSIATL
+1007 IATL
-1017 IVVLAGA
+1017 AVM
-1024 MKLLQG
+1024 MKLLETVKVDG
-1030 VTFDFALVGKMALMT
+1030 WLIGKVLAVLTMTVGSLFAIIKAAKSLNEQQSDTLQNFSALM
-1045 GTIIVAMLAA
+1045 V
-1055 YGVAKNL
+1055 
-1062 DSTQATTFKSL
+1062 SL
-1073 AALFASMAL
+1073 ILLMGEF
-1082 IFAELIAIAFIP
+1082 IAIAFIP
-1094 VAQLE
+1094 VEKVVKAALSIGAMTLVIK
-1099 QAVTVMSIMAVV
+1099 AVGKALIQSDKCFYYKNNVV
-1111 LGAVGYALTKTQNCL
+1111 TLRWIALIIGELGAMAYMLAKQDFANWEKVAG
-1126 YYKKNIITMIAL
+1126 IAGSML
-1138 AVMLVELAAILHM
+1138 GISAVIAA
-1151 FGSQN
+1151 
-1156 YDWVSVVA
+1156 VSY
-1164 ATGGM
+1164 
-1169 VVVMIMIGRLLRT
+1169 LLKT

-1192 KASVIYGAA
+1192 KASVIYGTAA
-1201 AIIAA
+1201 VIAA

-1212 VTCQYEWYQFIAPLV
+1212 VTCQYRWDQFFAPLV
-1227 AIGACFAAMFG
+1227 SMGICFAAIFA
-1238 LLKVIS
+1238 LL
-1244 KSSGLKDTK
+1244 
-1253 ATVLYGIAAMIAAI
+1253 
-1267 GVSLSIMCHF
+1267 
-1277 KWYQFIAPLV
+1277 Q
-1287 AMGLCF
+1287 
-1293 AAMFGLLEYINKQKG
+1293 YINKHNKIANFDD
-1308 LSNFN
+1308 SNL
-1313 KSTLGTLGL
+1313 KALGY
-1322 IAVILAEVI
+1322 IAVILIEVV
-1331 GGLTAL
+1331 GGLAL
-1337 TVISAGE
+1337 LTHISAGE
-1344 WGTILVAA
+1344 WATMAA
-1352 VSIALV
+1352 AAASIAGIIVVLGV
-1358 IGALAGILKAVDK
+1358 ALGLLNK
-1371 FSDSGTKLIAI
+1371 FSDSGGKIIAI

-1388 FALSIPIIAHGL
+1388 FALAVPVIAHGL
-1400 SFLTDVKWEALWNAV
+1400 SFLTDVKWEALWNTVKAIAAV
-1415 GAVTALVVVLSVI
+1415 VAVLSII
-1428 AGVFIA
+1428 AGIFTA

-1439 PEIAAILVLVV
+1439 PEIAAILLLVA
-1450 VALDFLAGAV
+1450 VALGALAGAV
-1460 ALVGYG
+1460 TLVGWG

-1496 KPIVQAFAAMVNPL
+1496 KPIVQAFAAMANPL

-1539 GITNVNTALTK
+1539 GITNVNTALAK

-1613 KIQNIDFVTV
+1613 KIQNIDFVAV

-1642 MLSFELLGF
+1642 MLSLELLGF
-1651 GVASGVAGIG
+1651 GIASGVAGIG

-1679 ANALTTFQNANLD
+1679 TNALTTFQNANLD

-1735 KVLGGLQGIEFTT
+1735 KVLGGLQSIAFKT

-1918 DIYGLFGSSNMTGHN
+1918 DIYSLFGSSNMTGHN

-1947 NYGWEKVKEMFGL
+1947 NYGWEKVKEIFGL

-2165 MVDGMK
+2165 MVDGMT
-2171 NGLQSETEMRMLLLA
+2171 NGLQSEEKQRLLIVA
-2186 ANMMATRVMDT
+2186 ANLMATRVMNT

-2248 QVSSPSKLF
+2248 QVHSPSKLF
-2257 EGLGKYTVAGFVN
+2257 EGLGKYTVTGFVN

-2277 AITQAGNN
+2277 AIMQAGSN
-2285 MADEAIN
+2285 MADETVN
-2292 GFNNAKSKISKV
+2292 GFNDAKSRISKV

>member
-13 RFDNKQFEKN
+13 QFDNKQFEKN

-67 SLSKRFSTMGI
+67 GLSKRFSTMGI

-119 AKFQLK
+119 AKFQLE

-130 WSSIEDDI
+130 WSAIEKDI
-138 NYGVKDTAYGLD
+138 QYGVNDTAYGLD

-155 AAQLSASGIQIGD
+155 AAQLSASGVQIGD

-181 TMTNSTYDDIGRIYT
+181 AMTNSTYDDIGRIYT

-300 RPVINKVHTELK
+300 RPVINKVHEQLM
-312 PFISDLTTVMKVV
+312 PFISDLTTVMKII
-325 TNGIVKM
+325 TNEIVKK
-332 FNNFDVSWVAPA
+332 FENFDISWIASG
-344 FKTISNVFKQVAV
+344 FTILSNIFKQI
-357 AIAAVSTAY
+357 AIAIIAVRTAY
-366 KEVFPNSSGHIILD
+366 KEVFPESTGHIILD
-380 VIRNIKNLSYNL
+380 VIRQFKVLSYNL
-392 GVTEETFMAIKN
+392 VITEETFMAIKN
-404 VSKGVFS
+404 VAKGTFS
-411 MLRLAGVIVGNV
+411 VLRLFGTIIGNI
-423 LKAVSPLIKPVNVLL
+423 LKAFSPLIKPFNMLL
-438 NMVLILA
+438 NIVLILA

-479 PAILV
+479 PTILV

-506 FNGILT
+506 LNGILT

-553 IQNGFKKIVTWLGN
+553 IQNGFKRIITWLGN
-567 TKKTVEKFF
+567 AKKAVEKFF
-576 NSFASAKTIGDKL
+576 NSFVSAKTIGDKL

-600 NSIIKGLLHNPITDF
+600 NSIIKGLLRNPITDF
-615 FKKISESAKDSNT
+615 FRKISESAKDSNT
-628 NIGKLVLTFKKLAS
+628 NIGKLVLAFKKLAS

-659 AFARSVYQL
+659 AFARSIYQL

-749 ITVVNKKAKDATQ
+749 VTMVNKKAKDATQ

-795 VLVLGSVLAEIAAT
+795 VFVLGSVLAEIAAT

-851 IHDSLGDLIVV
+851 VHDSLGDLIIV

-1024 MKLLQG
+1024 MKVLQG

-1073 AALFASMAL
+1073 AALLASMAL

-1138 AVMLVELAAILHM
+1138 AVMLVELATILHI

-1156 YDWVSVVA
+1156 YDWVSVVT

-1169 VVVMIMIGRLLRT
+1169 VVVMIMIGRLLQT

-1192 KASVIYGAA
+1192 KASVIYGTAA
-1201 AIIAA
+1201 VIAA

-1212 VTCQYEWYQFIAPLV
+1212 VTCQYRWDQFFAPLASMAV
-1227 AIGACFAAMFG
+1227 CFAAIFA
-1238 LLKVIS
+1238 LL
-1244 KSSGLKDTK
+1244 
-1253 ATVLYGIAAMIAAI
+1253 
-1267 GVSLSIMCHF
+1267 
-1277 KWYQFIAPLV
+1277 Q
-1287 AMGLCF
+1287 
-1293 AAMFGLLEYINKQKG
+1293 YINKHNKIANFDK
-1308 LSNFN
+1308 SN
-1313 KSTLGTLGL
+1313 LEALRYIAIML
-1322 IAVILAEVI
+1322 IEVV
-1331 GGLTAL
+1331 GGLAILTA
-1337 TVISAGE
+1337 ISAGE
-1344 WGTILVAA
+1344 WETMFVAA
-1352 VSIALV
+1352 VSIAGIIAVLGV
-1358 IGALAGILKAVDK
+1358 ALGLLNK
-1371 FSDSGTKLIAI
+1371 FSDSGSKLIAI

-1388 FALSIPIIAHGL
+1388 FALAVPIIAHGL
-1400 SFLTDVKWEALWNAV
+1400 SFLTDVKWEALWHAV
-1415 GAVTALVVVLSVI
+1415 GAVAALVGWLSLI
-1428 AGVFIA
+1428 AGIFTG

-1439 PEIAAILVLVV
+1439 PEIAAILMLVV

-1460 ALVGYG
+1460 TLVGYG

-1539 GITNVNTALTK
+1539 GITNVNTALAK

-1613 KIQNIDFVTV
+1613 KIQNIDFVAV

-1679 ANALTTFQNANLD
+1679 TEVLSTFQNANLD

-1735 KVLGGLQGIEFTT
+1735 KVLGGLQSIAFKT

-1855 IHSPSKKFEWIG
+1855 IHSPSEVFKWIAEMCG
-1867 KNAGLGFI
+1867 FGFI
-1875 GGIMDMVPSVESTMS
+1875 GGITDMIPSVESTMS

-1918 DIYGLFGSSNMTGHN
+1918 DIYSLFGSSNMTGHN

-2165 MVDGMK
+2165 MVDGMT
-2171 NGLQSETEMRMLLLA
+2171 NGLQSEEKQRLLIVA
-2186 ANMMATRVMDT
+2186 ANLMASKVLDT

-2248 QVSSPSKLF
+2248 QVHSPSKLF
-2257 EGLGKYTVAGFVN
+2257 EGLGKYTVTGFVN

-2277 AITQAGNN
+2277 AIMQAGNN
-2285 MADEAIN
+2285 MADETVN

>member
-1 MSTEIDQRIVEM
+1 MSTEVEQRIVEM

-67 SLSKRFSTMGI
+67 GLSKRFSTMGI

-138 NYGVKDTAYGLD
+138 NYGVKGTAYGLD

-155 AAQLSASGIQIGD
+155 AAQLSASGVQIGD

-181 TMTNSTYDDIGRIYT
+181 AMTNSTYDDIGRIYT
-196 AVAGNGR
+196 AVSGNGR

-230 EAEVRDMVSKGKIDF
+230 EAEVRTMVSKGQIDF

-272 NMKAALSR
+272 NTKAALSR

-300 RPVINKVHTELK
+300 MPVISNVHTELK

-332 FNNFDVSWVAPA
+332 FNNFDVSWIAPA

-392 GVTEETFMAIKN
+392 GVTEETFIAIKN

-411 MLRLAGVIVGNV
+411 VLRLAGVIIGNV

-462 QILQTVIKVLGA
+462 QILQIIIKVLGA

-479 PAILV
+479 PTILV

-506 FNGILT
+506 LNGILT

-628 NIGKLVLTFKKLAS
+628 NIGKLVLAFKKLAS

-659 AFARSVYQL
+659 AFARSIYQL

-686 KKVVDGKTAVKKA
+686 KKVVDEKNAVKKA

-728 FNKSLIVLGG
+728 FNKSLMVLGG

-749 ITVVNKKAKDATQ
+749 VTIVNKKAKDATQ

-785 HIDFTDIWLK
+785 HIDFADIWLK

-851 IHDSLGDLIVV
+851 VHDSLGDLIVV

-901 VNAIDYDKILGSLD
+901 VKAIDYDKILGSLD

-934 FGRADKSFKAV
+934 FGRADKSFKEV
-945 TTGLMKMAV
+945 TTGIMKMAV

-1024 MKLLQG
+1024 MKVLQG

-1055 YGVAKNL
+1055 YAVAKNL

-1138 AVMLVELAAILHM
+1138 AVMLVELATILHI

-1156 YDWVSVVA
+1156 YDWVSVVTA
-1164 ATGGM
+1164 AGGM
-1169 VVVMIMIGRLLRT
+1169 VVVMIMIGRLLQT

-1192 KASVIYGAA
+1192 KASVIYGTAA
-1201 AIIAA
+1201 VIAA

-1212 VTCQYEWYQFIAPLV
+1212 VTCQYRWDQFFAPL
-1227 AIGACFAAMFG
+1227 ASMGICFAAIFA
-1238 LLKVIS
+1238 LL
-1244 KSSGLKDTK
+1244 
-1253 ATVLYGIAAMIAAI
+1253 
-1267 GVSLSIMCHF
+1267 
-1277 KWYQFIAPLV
+1277 Q
-1287 AMGLCF
+1287 
-1293 AAMFGLLEYINKQKG
+1293 YINKHNKIANFDD
-1308 LSNFN
+1308 SNL
-1313 KSTLGTLGL
+1313 KALKY
-1322 IAVILAEVI
+1322 IAVILVEVVA
-1331 GGLTAL
+1331 GLAIL
-1337 TVISAGE
+1337 TDISAGE
-1344 WGTILVAA
+1344 WSTIIASA
-1352 VSIALV
+1352 FSIALV
-1358 IGALAGILKAVDK
+1358 IAVIGTALGLLNLNKY
-1371 FSDSGTKLIAI
+1371 SDSGTKLIAI

-1388 FALSIPIIAHGL
+1388 FALAVPIIAHGL
-1400 SFLTDVKWEALWNAV
+1400 SFLTDVKWEALRNAV
-1415 GAVTALVVVLSVI
+1415 GAVAALVGLLSLI
-1428 AGVFIA
+1428 AGIFTV

-1439 PEIAAILVLVV
+1439 PEIAAILLLVV

-1539 GITNVNTALTK
+1539 GITNVNTALAK

-1613 KIQNIDFVTV
+1613 KIQNIDFVSV

-1632 TIDQVSDGIG
+1632 TIDQVSYGIG
-1642 MLSFELLGF
+1642 MLSLELLGF
-1651 GVASGVAGIG
+1651 GIASGIAGIG

-1679 ANALTTFQNANLD
+1679 TDVLSTFQKANLD

-1735 KVLGGLQGIEFTT
+1735 KVLGGLQSIGYKT

-1789 AALTAAEGLTVAMHY
+1789 AALTAAEGLTVAMNY

-1823 MTIGIANGIDKV
+1823 MTIGITNGIDKV

-1844 AAFTGTTEALD
+1844 AAFTGSIEALD

-1867 KNAGLGFI
+1867 KNVGLGFI

-1918 DIYGLFGSSNMTGHN
+1918 DIYSLFGSSNMTGHN

-2082 DEQLAEANVWYAK
+2082 DEQLAEANVWYSK

-2133 AAYEYG
+2133 AAYNYG
-2139 MAVLMSLQ
+2139 LAVLMSLQ
-2147 DCLEIHSPSRKT
+2147 DCLEIHSPSKKT
-2159 LEMGEF
+2159 AEMGEF
-2165 MVDGMK
+2165 MVEGMK

-2248 QVSSPSKLF
+2248 QVHSPSKLF
-2257 EGLGKYTVAGFVN
+2257 EGLGQYTVAGFVN

-2292 GFNNAKSKISKV
+2292 GFNNAKSNISKV

>member
-67 SLSKRFSTMGI
+67 GLSKRFSTMGI
-78 IGMSALDSITKSALS
+78 IGMSALDSITKSALN

-155 AAQLSASGIQIGD
+155 AAQLSASGVQIGD

-181 TMTNSTYDDIGRIYT
+181 AMTNSTYDDIGRIYT

-230 EAEVRDMVSKGKIDF
+230 EAEVRTMVSKGQIDF

-300 RPVINKVHTELK
+300 RPVINKVHEQLM
-312 PFISDLTTVMKVV
+312 PFISDLTTVMKII
-325 TNGIVKM
+325 TNEIVKK
-332 FNNFDVSWVAPA
+332 FENFDISWIASG
-344 FKTISNVFKQVAV
+344 FTILSNIFKQVAI
-357 AIAAVSTAY
+357 AIIAVRTAY
-366 KEVFPNSSGHIILD
+366 KEVFPESTGHIILD
-380 VIRNIKNLSYNL
+380 VIRQFKVLSYNL
-392 GVTEETFMAIKN
+392 GITEETFMAIKN
-404 VSKGVFS
+404 VAKGMFS
-411 MLRLAGVIVGNV
+411 VLRLFGTIVGSI
-423 LKAVSPLIKPVNVLL
+423 LKAFSPLIKPLNMLL

-479 PAILV
+479 PTILV

-506 FNGILT
+506 LNGILT

-535 VSTLY
+535 VSKLY

-553 IQNGFKKIVTWLGN
+553 IQNGFKRIITWLGN
-567 TKKTVEKFF
+567 AKKAVEKFF
-576 NSFASAKTIGDKL
+576 NSFVSAKTIGDKL

-615 FKKISESAKDSNT
+615 FRKISESAKDSNT
-628 NIGKLVLTFKKLAS
+628 NIGKLVLAFKKLAS
-642 EITPGRVALVLV
+642 EITPGRVALVLI

-659 AFARSVYQL
+659 AFARSIYQL

-728 FNKSLIVLGG
+728 FNKSLMVLGG

-1007 NKSILSIATL
+1007 NKTILSIATL

-1024 MKLLQG
+1024 MKVLQD
-1030 VTFDFALVGKMALMT
+1030 VTFDFALVNKMVLMT
-1045 GTIIVAMLAA
+1045 GTIVVAMLVA

-1062 DSTQATTFKSL
+1062 EEAKATTFKSL

-1138 AVMLVELAAILHM
+1138 AVMLVELATILHI

-1156 YDWVSVVA
+1156 YDWVSVVT
-1164 ATGGM
+1164 ATAGM
-1169 VVVMIMIGRLLRT
+1169 AGIIFMIGRLLQT
-1182 ISKSSGLKDT
+1182 ISKSSGLKET
-1192 KASVIYGAA
+1192 KASVIYGTAA
-1201 AIIAA
+1201 VIAA

-1212 VTCQYEWYQFIAPLV
+1212 VTCQYRWDQFGAPLV
-1227 AIGACFAAMFG
+1227 SMGICFAAIFA
-1238 LLKVIS
+1238 LL
-1244 KSSGLKDTK
+1244 
-1253 ATVLYGIAAMIAAI
+1253 
-1267 GVSLSIMCHF
+1267 
-1277 KWYQFIAPLV
+1277 Q
-1287 AMGLCF
+1287 
-1293 AAMFGLLEYINKQKG
+1293 YINKHNKIANFDD
-1308 LSNFN
+1308 SNL
-1313 KSTLGTLGL
+1313 KALGY
-1322 IAVILAEVI
+1322 IAVILIEVV
-1331 GGLTAL
+1331 GGLAL
-1337 TVISAGE
+1337 LTHISAGE
-1344 WGTILVAA
+1344 WSTILSAA
-1352 VSIALV
+1352 GSMFIVIVTLTAAL
-1358 IGALAGILKAVDK
+1358 GLLNK
-1371 FSDSGTKLIAI
+1371 FSDSGGKLIAI

-1388 FALSIPIIAHGL
+1388 FAVSIPIIAAGL
-1400 SFLTDVKWEALWNAV
+1400 LMLTDVKTEALWNAV
-1415 GAVTALVVVLSVI
+1415 KAIFAVVAVLSII
-1428 AGVFIA
+1428 AGAFTA

-1439 PEIAAILVLVV
+1439 PEIAAILLLVV
-1450 VALDFLAGAV
+1450 IALDALAGAV
-1460 ALVGYG
+1460 ALVGWG

-1524 IGIAVIAKSLNPLAE
+1524 LGIAIIAKSLNPLAE
-1539 GITNVNTALTK
+1539 GITNVNTALAK

-1613 KIQNIDFVTV
+1613 KIQNIDFVAV

-1642 MLSFELLGF
+1642 MLSLELLGF
-1651 GVASGVAGIG
+1651 GIASGVAGIG

-1679 ANALTTFQNANLD
+1679 TNALTTFQNANLD

-1735 KVLGGLQGIEFTT
+1735 KVLGGLQSIAFKT

-1804 IDLILAGGF
+1804 IDMILAGGF

-1918 DIYGLFGSSNMTGHN
+1918 DIYSLFGSSNMTGHN

-2147 DCLEIHSPSRKT
+2147 DCLEIHSPSGKT

-2165 MVDGMK
+2165 MVDGMT
-2171 NGLQSETEMRMLLLA
+2171 NGLQSEEKQRLLVVA
-2186 ANMMATRVMDT
+2186 ANLMATKVLDT

-2248 QVSSPSKLF
+2248 QVHSPSKLF
-2257 EGLGKYTVAGFVN
+2257 EGLGKYTVTGFVN

-2277 AITQAGNN
+2277 AIMQAGSN
-2285 MADEAIN
+2285 MADETVN

>member
-181 TMTNSTYDDIGRIYT
+181 AMTNSTYDDIGRIYT
-196 AVAGNGR
+196 TVAGNGR

-312 PFISDLTTVMKVV
+312 PFISDLTTVMKVI

-344 FKTISNVFKQVAV
+344 FKTISNAFKQVAV

-628 NIGKLVLTFKKLAS
+628 NIGKLVLAFKKLAS

-659 AFARSVYQL
+659 AFARSIYQL

-674 TSDSIGGFFKSL
+674 TSDSIRGFFKSL
-686 KKVVDGKTAVKKA
+686 KKVVDEKNAVKKA
-699 HSVFLEFATSIAILA
+699 HSVFLEFATSIAILT

-728 FNKSLIVLGG
+728 FNKSLMVLGG

-749 ITVVNKKAKDATQ
+749 VTMVNKKAKDATQ

-851 IHDSLGDLIVV
+851 VHDSLGDLIVV

-934 FGRADKSFKAV
+934 FGKADKSFKAV
-945 TTGLMKMAV
+945 TTGIMKMAV

-1024 MKLLQG
+1024 MKVLQG

-1138 AVMLVELAAILHM
+1138 AVMLVELATILHI

-1156 YDWVSVVA
+1156 YDWVSVVT

-1169 VVVMIMIGRLLRT
+1169 VVVMIMIGRLLQT

-1192 KASVIYGAA
+1192 KASVIYGTAA
-1201 AIIAA
+1201 VIAA

-1212 VTCQYEWYQFIAPLV
+1212 VTCQYRWDQFFAPLV
-1227 AIGACFAAMFG
+1227 SMGICFAAIFA
-1238 LLKVIS
+1238 LL
-1244 KSSGLKDTK
+1244 
-1253 ATVLYGIAAMIAAI
+1253 
-1267 GVSLSIMCHF
+1267 
-1277 KWYQFIAPLV
+1277 Q
-1287 AMGLCF
+1287 
-1293 AAMFGLLEYINKQKG
+1293 YINKHNKIANFDD
-1308 LSNFN
+1308 SNL
-1313 KSTLGTLGL
+1313 KALKY
-1322 IAVILAEVI
+1322 IAVILVEVVAGLAI
-1331 GGLTAL
+1331 LTA
-1337 TVISAGE
+1337 ISAGE
-1344 WGTILVAA
+1344 WGTMVAA
-1352 VSIALV
+1352 AASIAGIISLLAV
-1358 IGALAGILKAVDK
+1358 ALGKLNEL
-1371 FSDSGTKLIAI
+1371 SDSGPKLIAI

-1388 FALSIPIIAHGL
+1388 FALAVPVIAHGL

-1415 GAVTALVVVLSVI
+1415 GAIIAMVAVLSI
-1428 AGVFIA
+1428 AAGIFTA

-1439 PEIAAILVLVV
+1439 PEIAAILLLVA
-1450 VALDFLAGAV
+1450 VALGALAGAV
-1460 ALVGYG
+1460 TLVGWG

-1539 GITNVNTALTK
+1539 GITNVNTALAK

-1613 KIQNIDFVTV
+1613 KIQNIDFVAV

-1642 MLSFELLGF
+1642 MLSLELLGF
-1651 GVASGVAGIG
+1651 GIASGVAGIG

-1735 KVLGGLQGIEFTT
+1735 KVLGGLQSIAFKT

-1855 IHSPSKKFEWIG
+1855 IHSPSEVFKWIAEMCG
-1867 KNAGLGFI
+1867 FGFI
-1875 GGIMDMVPSVESTMS
+1875 GGITDMIPSVESTMS

-1918 DIYGLFGSSNMTGHN
+1918 DIYSLFGSSNMTGHN

-2133 AAYEYG
+2133 AAYNYG
-2139 MAVLMSLQ
+2139 LAVLMSLQ
-2147 DCLEIHSPSRKT
+2147 DCLEIHSPSKKT
-2159 LEMGEF
+2159 TEMGEF
-2165 MVDGMK
+2165 MVEGMK
-2171 NGLQSETEMRMLLLA
+2171 NGLQSETEIRMLLLA

-2248 QVSSPSKLF
+2248 QVHSPSKLF
-2257 EGLGKYTVAGFVN
+2257 EGLGQYTVAGFVN

-2304 LNLDEDFNPV
+2304 LNLDEDFDPV

>member
-181 TMTNSTYDDIGRIYT
+181 AMTNSTYDDIGRIYT
-196 AVAGNGR
+196 TVAGNGR

-312 PFISDLTTVMKVV
+312 PFISDLTTVMKVI

-344 FKTISNVFKQVAV
+344 FKTISNAFKQVAV

-628 NIGKLVLTFKKLAS
+628 NIGKLVLAFKKLAS

-659 AFARSVYQL
+659 AFARSIYQL

-686 KKVVDGKTAVKKA
+686 KKVVDEKNAVKKA
-699 HSVFLEFATSIAILA
+699 HSVFLEFATSIAILT

-728 FNKSLIVLGG
+728 FNKSLMVLGG

-749 ITVVNKKAKDATQ
+749 VTMVNKKAKDATQ

-851 IHDSLGDLIVV
+851 VHDSLGDLIVV

-934 FGRADKSFKAV
+934 FGKADKSFKAV
-945 TTGLMKMAV
+945 TTGIMKMAV

-1024 MKLLQG
+1024 MKVLQG

-1138 AVMLVELAAILHM
+1138 AVMLVELATILHI

-1156 YDWVSVVA
+1156 YDWVSVVT

-1169 VVVMIMIGRLLRT
+1169 VVVMIMIGRLLQT

-1192 KASVIYGAA
+1192 KASVIYGTAA
-1201 AIIAA
+1201 VIAA

-1212 VTCQYEWYQFIAPLV
+1212 VTCQYRWDQFFAPLV
-1227 AIGACFAAMFG
+1227 SMGICFAAIFA
-1238 LLKVIS
+1238 LL
-1244 KSSGLKDTK
+1244 
-1253 ATVLYGIAAMIAAI
+1253 
-1267 GVSLSIMCHF
+1267 
-1277 KWYQFIAPLV
+1277 Q
-1287 AMGLCF
+1287 
-1293 AAMFGLLEYINKQKG
+1293 YINKHNKIANFDD
-1308 LSNFN
+1308 SNL
-1313 KSTLGTLGL
+1313 KALKY
-1322 IAVILAEVI
+1322 IAVILVEVVVGLAI
-1331 GGLTAL
+1331 LTA
-1337 TVISAGE
+1337 ISAGE
-1344 WGTILVAA
+1344 WSTILAA
-1352 VSIALV
+1352 AGSMFIV
-1358 IGALAGILKAVDK
+1358 IVTLAAALAALNK
-1371 FSDSGTKLIAI
+1371 FSDSGGKLIAI

-1388 FALSIPIIAHGL
+1388 FALSIPIIAAGL
-1400 SFLTDVKWEALWNAV
+1400 SMLTNVKSEALWNTVQALLAV
-1415 GAVTALVVVLSVI
+1415 VAVLSGI
-1428 AGVFIA
+1428 AGVFTA

-1439 PEIAAILVLVV
+1439 PEIAAILLLVV
-1450 VALDFLAGAV
+1450 VALDALAGAV

-1539 GITNVNTALTK
+1539 GITNVNTALAK

-1613 KIQNIDFVTV
+1613 KIQNIDFVAV

-1642 MLSFELLGF
+1642 MLSLELLGF
-1651 GVASGVAGIG
+1651 GIASGVAGIG

-1735 KVLGGLQGIEFTT
+1735 KVLGGLQSIAFKT

-1918 DIYGLFGSSNMTGHN
+1918 DIYSLFGSSNMTGHN

-2035 SQVIGVRD
+2035 SQVIGIRD

-2133 AAYEYG
+2133 AAYNYG
-2139 MAVLMSLQ
+2139 LAVLMSLQ
-2147 DCLEIHSPSRKT
+2147 DCLEIHSPSKKT
-2159 LEMGEF
+2159 TEMGEF
-2165 MVDGMK
+2165 MVEGMK

-2248 QVSSPSKLF
+2248 QVHSPSKLF
-2257 EGLGKYTVAGFVN
+2257 EGLGQYTVAGFVN